1 MKNIINKFLSAGDKY
16 MPKMPLRQPGFM
28 YTACGPVLVWTKKKH
43 KGREELKKGEIE
55 DIFIKMIKRK
65 HVLKLVAFRWF

>member
-28 YTACGPVLVWTKKKH
+28 YTACVPVLVWTKKKY
-43 KGREELKKGEIE
+43 KGKEELKKG
-55 DIFIKMIKRK
+55 
-65 HVLKLVAFRWF
+65 